1 MKFSLRF
8 ILVLVIFIGCNSS
21 KKTADS
27 NSETAEET
35 QTKMLSKETQKI
47 RDYLSNDLVIAHRGS
62 PYWAPEESE
71 PAYRLARN
79 LGADYLELDMQM
91 TKDSILV
98 AIHDNS
104 MARTT
109 DVGEKF
115 PDMEDPVTD
124 NFTLK
129 ELRSF
134 DIGSWYNETYARGRD
149 SYVGLTILTLKD
161 VLMIAEGY
169 HIKKDENGEPVKEI
183 VNGEWNGKY
192 SYEEDPFDNKN
203 RPGVYA
209 ETKKLG
215 LEKLL
220 AAELKEHG
228 WLISD
233 NPKKI
238 KTYKNKVGYA
248 DTKARF
254 VLQTFYRRSIEELN
268 VYLPELPKG
277 LLIWEPR
284 MSDDI
289 RANYLETINYCVEN
303 DVAVMGASLSGGNRN
318 YGELSAPWM
327 VELVHE
333 AGMLIHSYT
342 VDGQEQL
349 DTYGERLDGLFTN
362 RTDLTLEYY
371 NRKSEK
377 TAEEILSEMGY

>member
-1 MKFSLRF
+1 MFKNS
-8 ILVLVIFIGCNSS
+8 IKIFGLLIIFTACNITNDVQI
-21 KKTADS
+21 KK
-27 NSETAEET
+27 
-35 QTKMLSKETQKI
+35 LSKESEKI
-47 RDYLSNDLVIAHRGS
+47 RDYMSKDLVIAHRGS
-62 PYWAPEESE
+62 SYWAPEESE

-104 MARTT
+104 MTRTT
-109 DVGEKF
+109 NIGDLF
-115 PDMEDPVTD
+115 PDIEKPVTD
-124 NFTLK
+124 SFTLK

-134 DIGSWYNETYARGRD
+134 DIGSWYNETYDRGRE

-169 HIKKDENGEPVKEI
+169 YIKKDENGNPVKEME
-183 VNGEWNGKY
+183 NGEWNGKY
-192 SYEEDPFDNKN
+192 LYEKDPFDNKN

-228 WLISD
+228 WLITD

-238 KTYKNKVGYA
+238 KTYNDKVGYA
-248 DTKARF
+248 NTKARF
-254 VLQTFYRRSIEELN
+254 VLQTFYRRSIKELN
-268 VYLPELPKG
+268 NYLSGLPKG
-277 LLIWEPR
+277 LLIWEPK
-284 MSDDI
+284 MSDSI
-289 RANYLETINYCVEN
+289 ETSYLETINFCIENNVE
-303 DVAVMGASLSGGNRN
+303 VMGASLTGGNRN

-327 VELVHE
+327 VDLVHN
-333 AGMLIHSYT
+333 AGMVIHSYT
-342 VDGQEQL
+342 VDDKQQL
-349 DTYGERLDGLFTN
+349 EEYGERLDGLFTN

-377 TAEEILSEMGY
+377 SAKEILAEMGY